1 MTSACIFKDTMRKHT
16 QVFLKFR
23 DSVFEICLHLI
34 HSNFTPYFL
43 TSSTPSSD
51 ARTSKEIPP
60 DENELPLPAKLIT
73 FQFQF
78 PQFSCFDKEDLFSL
92 FLKFQTWA
100 PTCQPNRLTP
110 MYSMWNSRPTTKVYP
125 DQTRRLSSTPQISQA
140 MIPEK

>member
-92 FLKFQTWA
+92 FLNFKHGS
-100 PTCQPNRLTP
+100 N
-110 MYSMWNSRPTTKVYP
+110 MSTKSIDSDVFYVEQSSNDQSYP